1 MTSRYWSWSQG
12 SRPRPR
18 SRLASNVR
26 LRITA
31 LCPVFAFCCL
41 SVGTAGILCQTKLSC
56 SCVFSLHV
64 VVSQCVCVWKDV
76 CCSMHTQQYSTFLI
90 NVLQLAHVYTCR
102 APFYVFLWVHT
113 ECVLLCK
120 CHGWNVEVALVWRP
134 SIDQG
139 LRLEIFCK
147 VLITVLVGCRAA
159 ATVQWRA
166 VSAADPSDRWLP
178 THWLVE
184 LQFPMWLWWWC

>member
-1 MTSRYWSWSQG
+1 MLFHILCSVWDMTSRYWSWSQG

-102 APFYVFLWVHT
+102 APFYVFVSTHRMCLVMQMP
-113 ECVLLCK
+113 LLK
-120 CHGWNVEVALVWRP
+120 CWSCLGLKTQYWSRSSSWDLL
-134 SIDQG
+134 QG
-139 LRLEIFCK
+139 LDNSS
-147 VLITVLVGCRAA
+147 G
-159 ATVQWRA
+159 
-166 VSAADPSDRWLP
+166 WL
-178 THWLVE
+178 
-184 LQFPMWLWWWC
+184 